1 MPKPVTL
8 TPWESHVATWQDCK
22 RCHLHKT
29 RERVVLA
36 KGDMPC
42 DILYVAEAPGVSEN
56 ARGLPLVGP
65 AGKVQDAIIEDAMA
79 AANVPGLTWAFVNLL
94 GCIPLDE
101 QGIDKVDRPPDEC
114 VRACAPRLNDCFALF
129 KPKLIVCLG
138 ADAAE
143 WLAGKRGHGGPVAPA
158 NIPRVKTVHP
168 AAILRAGGG
177 ATAYQLR
184 RQSVATLATAIR
196 QHCGYINWDTTKE
209 APF

>member
-1 MPKPVTL
+1 MPKAVTL
-8 TPWESHVATWQDCK
+8 PPWEKHVAAWENCK

-29 RERVVLA
+29 RDRVVLA

-42 DILYVAEAPGVSEN
+42 DILCLAEAPGTSEN

-65 AGKVQDAIIEDAMA
+65 AGKVQDGIIADALA

-94 GCIPLDE
+94 GCIPLDG

-114 VRACAPRLNDCFALF
+114 VRACAPRLNDCFAMF

-138 ADAAE
+138 VDAAE
-143 WLAGKRGHGGPVAPA
+143 WLDGKRGRGGPVAPPDV
-158 NIPRVKTVHP
+158 PRVKTVHP

-177 ATAYQLR
+177 AVAYQLR

-196 QHCGYINWDTTKE
+196 NHCGPINWENNGD